1 MESVAKD
8 VVVEPAGAAVVGG
21 MVVVPGTTDDGR
33 FRVWVEL
40 FDEGAEAVFGV
51 VPQATSAS
59 EKTVI
64 PTATSTLRVCKILGK
79 MVMKLFRWMNWPS
92 RQFPPVF

>member
-1 MESVAKD
+1 V
-8 VVVEPAGAAVVGG
+8 VVGG
-21 MVVVPGTTDDGR
+21 TVVVVGGTVVLVVVVGTTEDDL
-33 FRVWVEL
+33 FRVWVEV

-59 EKTVI
+59 GKTVI

-79 MVMKLFRWMNWPS
+79 MVMKLFRWKNWPS
-92 RQFPPVF
+92 RQFPPLF